1 MKFKLFLLS
10 FLSVLQVV
18 AQKQNFKS
26 KSEFGLMGGG
36 AYYIGDLNQYNHF
49 KNSNLSLGLVYKYNV
64 NTRLAFRAN
73 ALFGT
78 VEANDNQASNAV
90 IVNRNLSFSST
101 IYEFAAGVEF
111 SYLPFQIG
119 NSQYFG
125 TAYLLTEIGV
135 FQMNPTADL
144 NGDKIDLQ
152 SLGTEGQGTS
162 LSSEAP
168 YKKTQLTIPL
178 GIGCKFSIGGR
189 VTLSLEYGIR
199 KTFTDYLDDVHAN
212 RYVNADDL
220 AAINGPLSAGLSN
233 RSLDNSVYGK
243 RGNATTKDWYVFY
256 GAMFSIR
263 LGGPRK
269 CNMPR

>member
-1 MKFKLFLLS
+1 MRFKLFIFA
-10 FLSVLQVV
+10 FLTVFQAI
-18 AQKQNFKS
+18 AQKQNFRS
-26 KSEFGLMGGG
+26 KSEIGVMGGG
-36 AYYIGDLNQYNHF
+36 AYYIGDLNQYGHF
-49 KNSNLSLGLVYKYNV
+49 KNSNLAVGLVFRYNV
-64 NTRLAFRAN
+64 NTRLAIRGN
-73 ALFGT
+73 AMFGS
-78 VEANDNQASNAV
+78 VEANDNQASNPV

-119 NSQYFG
+119 NSRYFG

-135 FQMNPTADL
+135 FQMSPTADF
-144 NGDKIDLQ
+144 NGEKIDLQ

-168 YKKTQLTIPL
+168 YKKTQLTVPL
-178 GIGCKFSIGGR
+178 GVGCKFAIGGR

-199 KTFTDYLDDVHAN
+199 KTFTDYLDDVQSN
-212 RYVNADDL
+212 RYINPDDL
-220 AAINGPLSAGLSN
+220 AAINGPLSAELSN
-233 RSLDNSVYGK
+233 RSLDGSVYGK
-243 RGNATTKDWYVFY
+243 RGNTTTKDWYIFY
-256 GAMFSIR
+256 GTILSIR